1 MAKEFTLEE
10 QELEKLSTAA
20 LRKKIKEL
28 LPPPLPHFRYER
40 ELYCLLYQALL
51 RIEKLE
57 SRSARPQVL
66 REYPRR

>member
-1 MAKEFTLEE
+1 MAKEFTLDE

-28 LPPPLPHFRYER
+28 LPPPLTSFRYER
-40 ELYCLLYQALL
+40 DLYRLLYQALL

-57 SRSARPQVL
+57 ARSTRPRVL
-66 REYPRR
+66 PEYPRR